1 MNKQKKPL
9 YFYYLLILVII
20 VAGNLIFSAMEQ
32 NRIKDVSYNT
42 FIRQTVE
49 KHIDKVEIGDQ
60 SISYTLKKD
69 DKTIYQ
75 TETMETDTA
84 LSQRLYDAGAT
95 FTRVHTKE
103 MNPWLSFLITGIL
116 PIILLFWL
124 GNHMFKRMQKKMG
137 GDAMSFGGGG
147 GLGSFGKSDAKIYVK
162 SQTGKTFLDVA
173 GQEDRKSVV

>member
-9 YFYYLLILVII
+9 YFYYLLILIVI
-20 VAGNLIFSAMEQ
+20 VAGNMLFSAMEQ
-32 NRIKDVSYNT
+32 SRIKDVSYNT
-42 FIRQTVE
+42 FIKQTE
-49 KHIDKVEIGDQ
+49 QKKIDKVEIGDQ

-69 DKTIYQ
+69 EKTIYQ

-116 PIILLFWL
+116 PIILLFWF
-124 GNHMFKRMQKKMG
+124 GNHMFKKMQKKMG

-147 GLGSFGKSDAKIYVK
+147 LGGFG
-162 SQTGKTFLDVA
+162 
-173 GQEDRKSVV
+173 

>member
-1 MNKQKKPL
+1 MNKQKNPL

-95 FTRVHTKE
+95 FT
-103 MNPWLSFLITGIL
+103 S
-116 PIILLFWL
+116 
-124 GNHMFKRMQKKMG
+124 
-137 GDAMSFGGGG
+137 
-147 GLGSFGKSDAKIYVK
+147 
-162 SQTGKTFLDVA
+162 
-173 GQEDRKSVV
+173 